1 MLAAAEEEED
11 AAEGFGIVKMPDR
24 RRKLDIKE
32 RQKTSLRGRYCRFP
46 IMLSANRCEL
56 AAKCYVNDEADALFT
71 AFLTVTTRQPR

>member
-46 IMLSANRCEL
+46 IIRKSMRTCSKMLC
-56 AAKCYVNDEADALFT
+56 K
-71 AFLTVTTRQPR
+71 